1 MTFTTEASPFIG
13 IAELQ
18 EILSVADPAALLV
31 SPRVLRRVIKQD
43 RGIAGIGLQVPHRKT
58 YVIGR
63 DALLALADREELG
76 VSAARE
82 LPETLVLLGCPYS
95 WLLSHT
101 RSQALVR
108 YWRLLFHAR
117 IDHRLGQ
124 QIAASRLSDAALR
137 ERIQRVGQ
145 TEFDEACQVLRQE
158 NFLLP
163 PANLH
168 TCFTEFTALFLELRY
183 FARPLLGRYFP
194 SIDDPERVE
203 ALLAEPVDA
212 EALYHSTR
220 LASAPDP
227 VLSRAHEEAV
237 AHERVEA
244 GPSVAGRLSP
254 LRCLRLMA
262 RADKVAARGNVVRAA
277 LLRTRASRVAPPEML
292 EATRKGAL
300 ADLDRLVTRL
310 QTALELHDR
319 EAEEWRSTL
328 PALLGPAA
336 RGLWPPSARLLY
348 DLQKVCVDYE
358 RDIYSVDLVEWVVSM
373 FRQPIKRQVPLQ
385 ADVLLVKH
393 LRSAAGR
400 LSRARIGDDDRRR
413 LAILLRS
420 ATHHCEERLREKL
433 RPRLTDALEAVGFR
447 PANYPEEVARRKMV
461 EEMLDRVTERGFL
474 TMGDLRDAVAR
485 NQLKL
490 PDLDGPRTLL
500 LGDQLIRL
508 NRQLAIDLDGVYK
521 RGEFYLRW
529 LQRLSSLFFGTY
541 VGRLLTVYLLVPFG
555 GALATL
561 IFAQELLHLVGIKIH
576 VGHAGAEGHAGH
588 GLMISPAAAWS
599 TVGILGVFYLLLIHW
614 PLFRA
619 RVAKGLKVAWKGLR
633 GALFDAPAAV
643 VRHPSVRRV
652 LESQPVVQFRR
663 FVLRPL
669 VTAGLAAIPCLLL
682 GARWQVTAAVSGG
695 TFLLALAFFG
705 SRLGRRME
713 EEATDWT
720 ARNWYWV
727 RVGLLP
733 GLINLILFVFKE
745 ALDRLERVIYTVDE
759 WLRFRSGESKWS
771 LVYKPVLGL
780 VWFLLTY
787 VIRVLINVFIEPTVN
802 PVKHFPAVTVT
813 GKAIAPLCLP
823 AVMKSGVLTGGAIAV
838 SLAPIYGLTAANV
851 IAGVV
856 LTLLPGLGG
865 FLIWELKENWKQYR
879 SNRSPVLKPVM
890 IGHHG
895 ETMLRFMRP
904 GFHSGTLPK
913 LYAKLRKAERRDNGR
928 ALHKHQ
934 ETLHHV
940 KESIRHFLEREFVML
955 LEGSKGWGSPRLHV
969 GAMLAG
975 CNRVR
980 VEVCCPELS
989 EQGLW
994 LSFEEH
1000 AGWLVGE
1007 VTQPGWL
1014 EKLTQVQTVTLV
1026 SALAGL
1032 YKLAGVS
1039 LVSEQVRAVLPAA
1052 HAWRVARQGLIYWPG
1067 DDFSKEMV
1075 VDLCPEDRDGAPAP
1089 PVPPERLLYSS
1100 VPVAWDDWVAAWTR
1114 DQEGQPADLPV
1125 LKQARLLPEPVP
1137 VS

>member
-1 MTFTTEASPFIG
+1 MTVTTEASPFIG

-18 EILSVADPAALLV
+18 EILSAADPAALLV
-31 SPRVLRRVIKQD
+31 SPRLLRRVVKQD

-58 YVIGR
+58 YVLGR

-76 VSAARE
+76 ISATRE
-82 LPETLVLLGCPYS
+82 LPATLILLACPHT

-101 RSQALVR
+101 RGQALVR

-117 IDHRLGQ
+117 IHHALDQQFAAGQ
-124 QIAASRLSDAALR
+124 LSDAAMR
-137 ERIQRVGQ
+137 QRIQRLGQ
-145 TEFDEACQVLRQE
+145 AEFEEACQVLRQE
-158 NFLLP
+158 HFLLP
-163 PANLH
+163 PADLR

-194 SIDDPERVE
+194 SLDDPERVE
-203 ALLAEPVDA
+203 AILTEAVNA
-212 EALYHSTR
+212 EALYTATR
-220 LASAPDP
+220 LAGAPDP
-227 VLSRAHEEAV
+227 VLSRAHQEAV
-237 AHERVEA
+237 AHERIEA
-244 GPSVAGRLSP
+244 GPTMARSLSP
-254 LRCLRLMA
+254 LRCQQLMS

-277 LLRTRASRVAPPEML
+277 LLRTRAGRLAPPEML

-300 ADLDRLVTRL
+300 ADIDRLVTRL

-358 RDIYSVDLVEWVVSM
+358 RDIYSVDVVEWVVSL

-393 LRSAAGR
+393 LRSAARRLGR
-400 LSRARIGDDDRRR
+400 VRMSDEDRRR
-413 LAILLRS
+413 LSILLRS
-420 ATHHCEERLREKL
+420 ATHHCEERLRERL
-433 RPRLTDALEAVGFR
+433 RPRLTDALEAVGFK

-490 PDLDGPRTLL
+490 PDLDGPKTLL

-508 NRQLAIDLDGVYK
+508 NRRLAIDLDGVYK

-529 LQRLSSLFFGTY
+529 LQRLSSLFFGTT
-541 VGRLLTVYLLVPFG
+541 VGRLLTLFVALPFG
-555 GALATL
+555 GAFATL
-561 IFAQELLHLVGIKIH
+561 VFAQEMLHLAHLPHHLPPVGTW
-576 VGHAGAEGHAGH
+576 A
-588 GLMISPAAAWS
+588 
-599 TVGILGVFYLLLIHW
+599 TVGVLGVFYLLLIHW
-614 PLFRA
+614 PRFRSEVG
-619 RVAKGLKVAWKGLR
+619 RGLKVAWKGLR
-633 GALFDAPAAV
+633 GVLFDVPAAV
-643 VRHPSVRRV
+643 VHHPSVRRV
-652 LESQPVVQFRR
+652 MESQAVVQFRR
-663 FVLRPL
+663 YVLRPL
-669 VTAGLAAIPCLLL
+669 VAAGLAALPCWLLEAN
-682 GARWQVTAAVSGG
+682 GIVTASASAAA
-695 TFLLALAFFG
+695 FLLALLFFG
-705 SRLGRRME
+705 SRLGRRVE

-720 ARNWYWV
+720 ARNWYWL
-727 RVGLLP
+727 RVDVLP
-733 GLINLILFVFKE
+733 GLFNLILFVFKE

-759 WLRFRSGESKWS
+759 WLRFRSGESKWA

-780 VWFLLTY
+780 VWFLVTY
-787 VIRVLINVFIEPTVN
+787 VLRLVINVFVEPSVN
-802 PVKHFPAVTVT
+802 PIKHFPAVTVT
-813 GKAIAPLCLP
+813 AKLILPLCVP
-823 AVMKSGVLTGGAIAV
+823 AFETFPGMFSGGPLAAT
-838 SLAPIYGLTAANV
+838 LAPSLGLGTANT
-851 IAGVV
+851 IAGLV
-856 LTLLPGLGG
+856 LLFLPGLGG
-865 FLIWELKENWKQYR
+865 FLVWELKENWKQYR
-879 SNRSPVLKPVM
+879 SNRSPVLKPAM

-934 ETLHHV
+934 EALHHV

-955 LEGSKGWGSPRLHV
+955 LEGSKGWGAPRLHV
-969 GAMLAG
+969 GALLAG

-980 VEVCCPELS
+980 AEVCCPDLG

-1000 AGWLVGE
+1000 SGWLVAR
-1007 VTQPGWL
+1007 VAQVGWL
-1014 EKLTQVQTVTLV
+1014 STDHLSDKQVEALA

-1032 YKLAGVS
+1032 YKLAGVA
-1039 LVSEQVRAVLPAA
+1039 LVSEQIEAVLPEAPSY
-1052 HAWRVARQGLIYWPG
+1052 RVSACGLVYWPD
-1067 DDFSKEMV
+1067 DDFNKEMV
-1075 VDLCPEDRDGAPAP
+1075 VDLCQPL
-1089 PVPPERLLYSS
+1089 PPERLLYSNM
-1100 VPVAWDDWVAAWTR
+1100 PVTWDDWVAAWSR
-1114 DQEGQPADLPV
+1114 DQAGQATALPI
-1125 LKQARLLPEPVP
+1125 LKEVRLLPQ
-1137 VS
+1137 